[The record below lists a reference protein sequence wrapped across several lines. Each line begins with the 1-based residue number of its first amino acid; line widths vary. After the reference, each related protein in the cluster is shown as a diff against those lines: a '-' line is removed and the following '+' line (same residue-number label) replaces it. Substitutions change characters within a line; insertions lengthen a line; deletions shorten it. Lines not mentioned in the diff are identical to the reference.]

1 MRIVDTS
8 FPAPQDFLLEPGAGV
23 NMLGQYYDIPAK
35 AAVAF
40 SAKGVKVQPL
50 AAQPA
55 AEAAGAAL
63 GPQKVAE
70 PSKVQV

>member
-1 MRIVDTS
+1 MDTS

-23 NMLGQYYDIPAK
+23 TMLGQYYDIPAK

-40 SAKGVKVQPL
+40 FAKGVKVQPL

-55 AEAAGAAL
+55 AEAADAAL
-63 GPQKVAE
+63 GPQRMAA
-70 PSKVQV
+70 PSGVQV